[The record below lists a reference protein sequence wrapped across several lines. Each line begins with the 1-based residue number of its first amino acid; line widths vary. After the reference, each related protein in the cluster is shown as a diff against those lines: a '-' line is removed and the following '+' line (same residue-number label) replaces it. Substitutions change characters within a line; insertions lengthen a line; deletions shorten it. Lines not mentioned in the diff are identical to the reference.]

1 MFRPTKVR
9 IKALPINSLAP
20 NILTTLALCAG
31 LTSIRFSLLGR
42 WHLAVAAIVFAAICD
57 SLDGRLA
64 RLLKG
69 VTRFGAELDSLS
81 DFISFGVAPVILIYL
96 WSLQD
101 LKTLGW
107 IVVLAFSVCC
117 ALRLARFNTAAD
129 DPSRPA
135 WSGDFFTG
143 VPSPAAAGLAI
154 LPLLFFLETEMNW
167 LRSAFLNAPWTLA
180 VALAMVSRVPTFSGK
195 RLRVPRDWVM
205 PMLLLTGLFTALLII
220 EPWITLICVG
230 MVYLASVPFSMRAH
244 ARQLARVA
252 PSDADAPV
260 AAHAVS
266 DDEAHD
272 DDATD
277 EHRLH

>member
-1 MFRPTKVR
+1 MFRPSKVR
-9 IKALPINSLAP
+9 IKALPVNSLAP

-42 WHLAVAAIVFAAICD
+42 WHLAVVAIVFAAICD

-129 DPSRPA
+129 DPQRPA

-167 LRSAFLNAPWTLA
+167 LRSPLLNAPWTLV

-195 RLRVPRDWVM
+195 RLRVRREMVM
-205 PMLLLTGLFTALLII
+205 PVLLLAGLFTALLIL
-220 EPWITLICVG
+220 EPWLTLIVSG
-230 MVYLASVPFSMRAH
+230 VVYLASIPFSLASH
-244 ARQLARVA
+244 ARLLERVA

-260 AAHAVS
+260 VAHTA
-266 DDEAHD
+266 DDEPRD
-272 DDATD
+272 DDAD
-277 EHRLH
+277 ERRVH